1 MTRML
6 IAYDGSAEARHALT
20 EAARLL
26 RPVEIDILT
35 AWEPLASQAT
45 RALARTG
52 MPQTTAG
59 AENAGADPAYEDAL
73 ALSEEGIELAHSH
86 GLAAR
91 AHLVESTGHTV
102 TALCE
107 AAVQLGADVI
117 VAGTRAR
124 SGPQSW
130 FTTSTAEGI
139 LRKAGIPVFVV
150 PPRASE
156 DDGDE

>member
-26 RPVEIDILT
+26 RPVEIDVLT
-35 AWEPLASQAT
+35 AWEPMTSQAT
-45 RALARTG
+45 RALGRTAL
-52 MPQTTAG
+52 PQTTLG
-59 AENAGADPAYEDAL
+59 AENLGEDPAYENAL
-73 ALSEEGIELAHSH
+73 ALSEEAVALAHSR

-91 AHLVESTGHTV
+91 AHLVESTGHKV
-102 TALCE
+102 TAICE

-117 VAGTRAR
+117 VAGAPDR

-139 LRKAGIPVFVV
+139 LRQAGIPVFLV
-150 PPRASE
+150 PPRASG
-156 DDGDE
+156 DDGED